1 MGGKIRYLVFQ
12 RNPQSYRIRKFRGK
26 NHDYGFNCLV
36 DNKNEKIAKSDA
48 DKICAALNFKEAGR
62 TVRAKRPVQQRKG
75 KSLLCG
81 YTGGCILRYK
91 GKCTKSPGEVICGHR
106 KPSPVA

>member
-62 TVRAKRPVQQRKG
+62 TVRAKRPAQQRKG
-75 KSLLCG
+75 EICRKKHCQLARDGGLCSNITCSTGCG
-81 YTGGCILRYK
+81 YYRVKL
-91 GKCTKSPGEVICGHR
+91 
-106 KPSPVA
+106 SPVA